1 MSLHRNGKSIISI
14 TLSFSTAFSY
24 FYETASR
31 QTFLVMWTKS
41 SVQHHFERIV
51 SSKFSYSTKKIRQ
64 DFSESMNEETDH
76 VFYELEHKKDK
87 EMEELWAVFELIESN
102 SHSRNRTI
110 IIYIEN
116 DLPHMTFNKTS
127 LITIRKH
134 VSRLVWYLWVL
145 KNFEK
150 RAFDEVLDVFLSFFL
165 YMKKRCRC
173 T

>member
-64 DFSESMNEETDH
+64 DF
-76 VFYELEHKKDK
+76 
-87 EMEELWAVFELIESN
+87 FELIESN

>member
-24 FYETASR
+24 FSKTASR
-31 QTFLVMWTKS
+31 QIFQVMWAKS
-41 SVQHHFERIV
+41 SVQDHFERIV
-51 SSKFSYSTKKIRQ
+51 WSKFSYSTKKIRQ
-64 DFSESMNEETDH
+64 DF
-76 VFYELEHKKDK
+76 
-87 EMEELWAVFELIESN
+87 FELIESN

>member
-24 FYETASR
+24 FCETASR
-31 QTFLVMWTKS
+31 QTFLVMWAKS

-64 DFSESMNEETDH
+64 DF
-76 VFYELEHKKDK
+76 
-87 EMEELWAVFELIESN
+87 FELIESN